1 MSQISPPIRILLVAV
16 VGLLAA
22 YMLFLRPSGEETTP
36 APATPAAATTPV
48 PAKDPGATTQSG
60 PGAAVQGAVK
70 GGNDASARADAAAG
84 GAVAQAEGG
93 TAVIPA
99 TGAGGGVNT
108 NPTTQVPATGTAA
121 QPAAITAES
130 LARLPKDVR
139 GAVRARKTLVLLF
152 YNNRSYDDRAVRRA
166 LAKVDRRG
174 GQIFVDAHWI
184 KSVGR
189 YQAITRGADVQQSPT
204 VVIADSNLKAET
216 LVGYVDGET
225 IDQAA
230 LDALRAGGGSLVSDP
245 YLRQVD
251 AVCISAEAQVKA
263 LGQPAT
269 AAALPTYLD
278 ATRTISVA
286 ADAKIAAV
294 KAPAKWRRFEKRLV
308 AYNAAGTAILTKA
321 AADAKANPAK
331 SQAILRGAV
340 AKGKRL
346 EKRFVAQN
354 GRRGL
359 TCF

>member
-1 MSQISPPIRILLVAV
+1 MSQISPPIRILLVAII
-16 VGLLAA
+16 GLLAA

-36 APATPAAATTPV
+36 APATPAGATTPA
-48 PAKDPGATTQSG
+48 PAKDPGAATQSG

-84 GAVAQAEGG
+84 GVAEAEGG

-121 QPAAITAES
+121 QPAAITIEA

-166 LAKVDRRG
+166 LDKVDRRG
-174 GQIFVDAHWI
+174 GQIYVDAHWI

-204 VVIADSNLKAET
+204 VVIADANLKAET

-230 LDALRAGGGSLVSDP
+230 LDALRAGGGSTVTDP

-251 AVCISAEAQVKA
+251 AVCISADAQVKA

-269 AAALPTYLD
+269 ATALPTYLD
-278 ATRTISVA
+278 ATLTISVA
-286 ADAKIAAV
+286 ADAKIADV
-294 KAPAKWRRFEKRLV
+294 NAPSKWQRFDKRLV
-308 AYNAAGTAILTKA
+308 AYNAAGTAILSKA
-321 AADAKANPAK
+321 AADAKVNPAK
-331 SQAILRGAV
+331 SQAILSGAV

-346 EKRFVAQN
+346 KQRFLAQN